1 MVARRYC
8 GGMQAPPLPLRDPD
22 ELPAPLG
29 ALVRR
34 ARSGVRDDGARIA
47 LGIEGGG
54 LAVAMACGMAGELE
68 RLGLTPWLD
77 AVYGT
82 SSGSLMAAYVAA
94 GAIAD
99 AERVLE
105 DVCTKEFVSFTRLGR
120 APVVSLAFL
129 MEVVRRRPPAI
140 AVPGRPE
147 LHVLAARV
155 ADGTLTT
162 LGPLAEP
169 DDALAAIRAS
179 MAIPVWS
186 GPPVAYRGEVFSD
199 GGLIESIPVTTPLRE
214 GTTHVIALRSRDAA
228 YRKGERGR
236 LYGVAEDMVACDG
249 SPASWGAWSASDR
262 HATTPR
268 PDALAAAGA
277 GEGPL
282 AGRATQIAPPTGT
295 PLVGRLQVDRD
306 RVRAAISA
314 GARAARSALVDDDA
328 QAVAH

>member
-1 MVARRYC
+1 MHA
-8 GGMQAPPLPLRDPD
+8 QPPPLRDP
-22 ELPAPLG
+22 ERLPAPLG

-34 ARSGVRDDGARIA
+34 ARSGTRADGARIA

-94 GAIAD
+94 GAIDD

-105 DVCTKEFVSFTRLGR
+105 EVCTKEFVSFTRLGR
-120 APVVSLAFL
+120 SPVVSLAFL
-129 MEVVRRRPPAI
+129 MDVVRRRPPAL

-155 ADGTLTT
+155 SDGVLTT
-162 LGPLAEP
+162 LGPLTEQG
-169 DDALAAIRAS
+169 DALAAIRAS

-186 GPPVAYRGEVFSD
+186 GPAVAYRGEVYSD
-199 GGLIESIPVTTPLRE
+199 GGLIESIPVTTPLDE
-214 GTTHVIALRSRDAA
+214 GATHVIALRSRDAA
-228 YRKGERGR
+228 YRKGARGR
-236 LYGVAEDMVACDG
+236 LYGVAEDAVVRRLPG
-249 SPASWGAWSASDR
+249 EL
-262 HATTPR
+262 PR
-268 PDALAAAGA
+268 LVRERPGRYDAEADALVAAGA

-282 AGRATQIAPPTGT
+282 AGLATQIAPPAGT
-295 PLVGRLQVDRD
+295 PLVGRLQVDRA
-306 RVRAAISA
+306 RVRAAIDA
-314 GARAARSALVDDDA
+314 GASAARSALVDDDA
-328 QAVAH
+328 QAVAD

>member
-8 GGMQAPPLPLRDPD
+8 RGMQLPPIPLRDP
-22 ELPAPLG
+22 EQLAAPLG
-29 ALVRR
+29 ALVQR
-34 ARSGVRDDGARIA
+34 ARNGTRADGARIA

-129 MEVVRRRPPAI
+129 MDVVRTRPPAI

-169 DDALAAIRAS
+169 EDALAAIRAS

-186 GPPVAYRGEVFSD
+186 GPPVAYRGEVYAD

-214 GTTHVIALRSRDAA
+214 GATHVIALRSRDAA

-236 LYGVAEDMVACDG
+236 LYGVAQDTVVRRLPGELRRLVRERPACYD
-249 SPASWGAWSASDR
+249 AEA
-262 HATTPR
+262 
-268 PDALAAAGA
+268 DALAAAGT
-277 GEGPL
+277 GKGPL
-282 AGRATQIAPPTGT
+282 AGRATQIAPPAGT
-295 PLVGRLQVDRD
+295 PLVGRLQVDRA
-306 RVRAAISA
+306 RVRAAITA

-328 QAVAH
+328 QPVAD